1 LSAELT
7 KTHSS
12 RLFFCRF
19 CPLGYVNPKIER
31 VILRKI

>member
-7 KTHSS
+7 KTHSF

-19 CPLGYVNPKIER
+19 CQLGIRIIWIPF
-31 VILRKI
+31 